1 MKFHILAVG
10 NRMPGWVGEA
20 FGEYEKRMP
29 REARILLREIRPEK
43 RDSGKSVNQ
52 IQEAEAERIKA
63 AMPRNAFRIVLDE
76 RGEQLA
82 TMDFAHFLESWM
94 GEGRDAAFVIGG
106 ADGVS
111 AELRGGADRV
121 LSLSRMTLPHGLA
134 RVMLA
139 EQLYRAVSIIN
150 HHPYHREG

>member
-10 NRMPGWVGEA
+10 NRMPAWIEEA

-29 REARILLREIRPEK
+29 REARMLLREIKPER
-43 RDSGKSVNQ
+43 RDSGKTVDQ
-52 IQEAEAERIKA
+52 IQESEAERIGA
-63 AMPRNAFRIVLDE
+63 AMPRDASMVVLDE
-76 RGEQLA
+76 RGVLLSTMELA
-82 TMDFAHFLESWM
+82 NLIESWM

-111 AELRGGADRV
+111 AALRGRADRV

>member
-10 NRMPGWVGEA
+10 NRMPAWIEEA
-20 FGEYEKRMP
+20 FSEYEKRMP
-29 REARILLREIRPEK
+29 REARTLLREIKPER
-43 RDSGKSVNQ
+43 RDSGKTVDQ
-52 IQEAEAERIKA
+52 IQEAEAERIMA
-63 AMPRNAFRIVLDE
+63 AMPRDASMVVLDE
-76 RGEQLA
+76 RGTLLSTMELA
-82 TMDFAHFLESWM
+82 NLVESWM
-94 GEGRDAAFVIGG
+94 GGGRDAAFVIGG

-111 AELRGGADRV
+111 AALRGRADKV

-139 EQLYRAVSIIN
+139 EQLYRAVSVIN